1 MGTRSAENSVARHL
15 RAFDRR
21 LEFLQRQIAEEPKR
35 ADFYAEEIRALEWLR
50 DLASERCQ
58 CEPSNDG
65 DLPTPCWHCR
75 THGVLEA
82 RRRLDA
88 KKAEISKIRKLVGE
102 RPELSDLATRILKT
116 VGSSD
121 SESPRGG

>member
-21 LEFLQRQIAEEPKR
+21 LEYLGEQIAEEPHR
-35 ADFYAEEIRALEWLR
+35 AAFYAEEIRALEWLR

-58 CEPSNDG
+58 CKPPKDG

-82 RRRLDA
+82 RRQLDA
-88 KKAEISKIRKLVGE
+88 KKVAIAKVRKIAASSQDPVAQEILV
-102 RPELSDLATRILKT
+102 I
-116 VGSSD
+116 VGYVVP
-121 SESPRGG
+121 SEGDRVG